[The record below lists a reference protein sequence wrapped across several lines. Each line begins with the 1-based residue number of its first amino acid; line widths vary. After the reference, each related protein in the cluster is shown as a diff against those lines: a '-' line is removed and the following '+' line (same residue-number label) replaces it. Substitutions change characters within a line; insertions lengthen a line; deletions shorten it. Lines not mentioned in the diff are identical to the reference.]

1 MKEEYLKEALKNSD
15 LLEQVLEAQKN
26 EITEYFIYKKLASK
40 VTDKNNKKT
49 LEKLANDE
57 KGHYNTFKNFT
68 GQDISENKRKV
79 FFYVLLSRVFGLTFG
94 VKLMEKGEALAQ
106 ETYEK
111 IRTVDPKIEA
121 IIQDEENHEQQLISL
136 INEERL
142 MYISSMV
149 LGLND
154 ALVELTG
161 ALVGLT
167 LALQNARLVATV
179 GLITGIAA
187 SMAMAASE
195 YLSTKHEDT
204 QKSHIKASIYTGVSY
219 IVTVFLLIIPY
230 LFCQNIFVSLGLM
243 MLIALLIIYTF
254 TFYISVA
261 KDLSFKKRFFEMAGI
276 SLGIAAINFFIGLM
290 VRRAF
295 GIEV

>member
-1 MKEEYLKEALKNSD
+1 MKEALKNSD